1 MEGDR
6 QHYEAVVDRTGW
18 EPGPWDDEP
27 TDKAVWTDEATG
39 YPCMINR
46 HPQDGHWCGYVG
58 VPEGHP
64 LHGKSDIWEAGVD
77 APVDVNYA
85 APCMEDGAEENSI
98 CHIPLPGES
107 DNVWWLGFD
116 CGHYMDV
123 QPGREAFRKKLGFPA
138 LGMTFP
144 DVMQPTYKTEGYVRS
159 LTAELAASL
168 KKVHS

>member
-1 MEGDR
+1 MSTSSWR
-6 QHYEAVVDRTGW
+6 
-18 EPGPWDDEP
+18 
-27 TDKAVWTDEATG
+27 
-39 YPCMINR
+39 NR
-46 HPQDGHWCGYVG
+46 RANNGRRSST
-58 VPEGHP
+58 
-64 LHGKSDIWEAGVD
+64 LRSR
-77 APVDVNYA
+77 
-85 APCMEDGAEENSI
+85 